1 MDSICK
7 ICETNSD
14 YAFTAKLLNKYNVKF
29 YHCPKCDFI
38 QSEEPYWLDEAYKYP
53 INIED
58 TGLVSRNILL
68 AKRTSTILY
77 LLFNE
82 KGLFLDYA
90 SGYGLFVRL
99 MRDYG
104 FDFYW
109 SDIHTE
115 NLLAK
120 GFEYNPAVHK
130 YIEVVTVFEC
140 FEHFSDPIKEI
151 EKFVAITPNI
161 IFSTETFSK
170 NVPAPNEWD
179 YYGFSHGQH
188 VSFYSQKTLQTI
200 AQKFGL
206 NLYSNGK
213 SYHLLTK
220 KNISNFVFNSFLKV
234 SMFGFPLFIKW
245 KLGSKRLSDSNKMKL
260 SRSAAE

>member
-1 MDSICK
+1 MGCICK
-7 ICETNSD
+7 ICGTKSN
-14 YAFTAKLLNKYNVKF
+14 YIFKALLLSKYDVM
-29 YHCPKCDFI
+29 YHHCPKCDFI
-38 QSEEPYWLDEAYKYP
+38 QSEEPYWLDEAYKNP

-77 LLFNE
+77 KFFNG
-82 KGLFLDYA
+82 KGIFLDYA
-90 SGYGLFVRL
+90 AGYGLFVRL

-120 GFEYNPAVHK
+120 GFEYNPASHK
-130 YIEVVTVFEC
+130 YIEAITAFEC
-140 FEHFSDPIKEI
+140 FEHFPDPIKEI
-151 EKFVAITPNI
+151 EKLLSVSSNI
-161 IFSTETFSK
+161 IFSTETFNRK
-170 NVPAPNEWD
+170 IPAQNEWD
-179 YYGFSHGQH
+179 YYGFTHGQH
-188 VSFYSQKTLQTI
+188 VSFYSQKTLRSI

-206 NLYSNGK
+206 NFYSNGK

-220 KNISNFVFNSFLKV
+220 KKISGFIFNFLLKL
-234 SMFGFPLFIKW
+234 SMFGSPLFVKC
-245 KLGSKRLSDSNKMKL
+245 KLGSKRLTDFNKMKIN
-260 SRSAAE
+260 RSNSE